1 MLNLILTVMANKMYS
16 SEDGLRLGVFEDDSN
31 HLLLFDYIPSL
42 DVVEVKI
49 MSGEKIEARFQI
61 SVHDNQYGRKYEG
74 LLGIEHYLARV
85 REIIENNDRQKLS

>member
-1 MLNLILTVMANKMYS
+1 MYA
-16 SEDGLRLGVFEDDSN
+16 SEDGFRLGICEGGSN

-49 MSGEKIEARFQI
+49 MRGEEVEARFHI

-74 LLGIEHYLARV
+74 FLGIEHYFARI
-85 REIIENNDRQKLS
+85 REAIEKNDKLKLS

>member
-1 MLNLILTVMANKMYS
+1 MYA
-16 SEDGLRLGVFEDDSN
+16 SEDGFRLCIFEGESN

-49 MSGEKIEARFQI
+49 MRGEEVEARFQI

-74 LLGIEHYLARV
+74 LLGIEHYFARI
-85 REIIENNDRQKLS
+85 REAIEENDKLKLS

>member
-1 MLNLILTVMANKMYS
+1 MANKMYA
-16 SEDGLRLGVFEDDSN
+16 SEDGLRLGVFEGESN

-49 MSGEKIEARFQI
+49 MRGEDVEARFHI

-74 LLGIEHYLARV
+74 LLGIEHYFARI
-85 REIIENNDRQKLS
+85 REAIETNDKLKLS

>member
-1 MLNLILTVMANKMYS
+1 MANKMYS

-49 MSGEKIEARFQI
+49 MRGEEVEARFQI
-61 SVHDNQYGRKYEG
+61 SAHDNQYGRKYEG
-74 LLGIEHYLARV
+74 VLGIEHYFTRV
-85 REIIENNDRQKLS
+85 REAIEKNDWLRLS

>member
-1 MLNLILTVMANKMYS
+1 MANKMYA
-16 SEDGLRLGVFEDDSN
+16 SEDGLKLGVFEGESN

-49 MSGEKIEARFQI
+49 MRGEEVEARFHI

-74 LLGIEHYLARV
+74 LLGIEHYFARI
-85 REIIENNDRQKLS
+85 REAIEKNDKLKLS